1 MAKKSLWLALLFL
14 LGSATQFAELVVHM
28 RAGQPW
34 LADWAVGAL
43 CLVSAWLNA
52 PSVLT
57 WWRGPKCPCGHR
69 AARHHPSCSDCHCSR
84 WGETWRYVG
93 RIVRD
98 PAELSESSKG

>member
-84 WGETWRYVG
+84 WGETWGYVG